1 MNTVVKV
8 FQLIMAAPAIL
19 ALILLIGLGLVAL
32 GLQMYP
38 PRVRD
43 PIIDR
48 LLAFLRKILT
58 LGGKVSW

>member
-8 FQLIMAAPAIL
+8 LQLIMAAPAIL
-19 ALILLIGLGLVAL
+19 ALILLLGLGLVAI

-48 LLAFLRKILT
+48 FLALVRKVFT
-58 LGGKVSW
+58 LGGKVIW

>member
-8 FQLIMAAPAIL
+8 LQLIMAAPAIL
-19 ALILLIGLGLVAL
+19 ALILLIGLGLVAI
-32 GLQMYP
+32 GLQMHP

-48 LLAFLRKILT
+48 LMAFLRKVFRR
-58 LGGKVSW
+58 GGKVSW